1 MKNGDWLRRRSLSPF
16 VRSRLNDFTNKR
28 PCRETKHPNV
38 WKELSKLSRPEPAEK
53 SKASRIAFVDRPK
66 KSLYGSK
73 SSFIGIFPFFLPMK
87 RSIHFC
93 VPMISMRLTPDEFL
107 SRWFEHIPPRG
118 LRMIRRSG
126 LYANSCAKKR
136 VEIQRQLLA
145 STTSHSATKCDKK
158 SLAAVFPLEPE
169 RYPLCNTM
177 VFCRDTTIILEPRTC
192 SSEMQ
197 HLDEST
203 PTGRNAHTGKSDKCN
218 KSLQQN
224 AGEPGS
230 VFQCRN
236 YRILL
241 NSNVRP

>member
-1 MKNGDWLRRRSLSPF
+1 MTVGPISNRRIHSATQIEVTFGYRDY
-16 VRSRLNDFTNKR
+16 RDGGK
-28 PCRETKHPNV
+28 
-38 WKELSKLSRPEPAEK
+38 KL
-53 SKASRIAFVDRPK
+53 
-66 KSLYGSK
+66 
-73 SSFIGIFPFFLPMK
+73 
-87 RSIHFC
+87 
-93 VPMISMRLTPDEFL
+93 MRLTPDEFL